1 MRREMVLTAH
11 LLTFTW
17 TVSLSL
23 GMAQK
28 FVVPACDQNKFDSNV
43 ENCMSAF
50 NKSMETS
57 GYQDNCPWPTV
68 KRIYNELK
76 WCVDRWANASWCK
89 GQRFL
94 VDEVFLEVHRTYFSL
109 CGQVHDPSLSTLI
122 MLIAPSIIATLLLP
136 LLCVHLTTWNTERPG
151 SLGL

>member
-1 MRREMVLTAH
+1 MLLFAWLESGLT
-11 LLTFTW
+11 LLCCA
-17 TVSLSL
+17 VSLSL

-43 ENCMSAF
+43 ENLIFYFLFCLPLFLCS
-50 NKSMETS
+50 
-57 GYQDNCPWPTV
+57 
-68 KRIYNELK
+68 IYNELK